1 MKGQAPRQRHIP
13 ERTCVGCGLVEP
25 KRQMVRVVRDS
36 AGKVEVDPT
45 GKRAGRGAYLHKDAG
60 CWEKALQRSS
70 LSRALK
76 TELSPEDREQLT
88 LYGRSLGNA
97 SVTHSAPEA
106 EGEAGS

>member
-1 MKGQAPRQRHIP
+1 MKGQSQRQRHIP

-36 AGKVEVDPT
+36 EGQVQVDPT
-45 GKRAGRGAYLHKDAG
+45 GKRAGRGAYLHKDAA

-76 TELSPEDREQLT
+76 TELSQEDREQLMQ
-88 LYGRSLGNA
+88 YGRSLENA

-106 EGEAGS
+106 KGEAGS